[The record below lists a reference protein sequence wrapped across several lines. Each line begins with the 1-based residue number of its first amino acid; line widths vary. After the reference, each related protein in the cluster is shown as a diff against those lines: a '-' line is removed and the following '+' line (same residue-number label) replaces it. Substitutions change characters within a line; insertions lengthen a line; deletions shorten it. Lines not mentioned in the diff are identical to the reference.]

1 MNVKINDI
9 YKINIKVSNLEKL
22 KELGFQ
28 FWIPKQFKTSDY
40 QKKNLMFLANKEMLI
55 LISKKD
61 FDDSS
66 HKSSTRFLNSL
77 CSVLSTNKP
86 SLEEVEDLSDVKKVK
101 LILIFAEVNIDEFDS
116 SIFGDIPKLNLDS
129 INHILNDIEIKK
141 KDWLMIR
148 EYS

>member
-1 MNVKINDI
+1 
-9 YKINIKVSNLEKL
+9 
-22 KELGFQ
+22 
-28 FWIPKQFKTSDY
+28 
-40 QKKNLMFLANKEMLI
+40 MFLANKEMLI

-141 KDWLMIR
+141 KVWLMIR